1 MYCTLYMICS
11 GFLHQHHPGGALLWG
26 SSDRRWWRLHDGRLR
41 PSLRPQ
47 HWAQH
52 SAALHL
58 LPSFHEHRGYASMQ
72 HQMRKK
78 VVEEY
83 ELPVYLFC
91 LPLQSRWAEFCKEPP
106 SPRTSRSD
114 LTSPVLCLD
123 RMEVWCPTH
132 LTSPSTW
139 EPCRRLSSTRWGTN
153 SPATC
158 EWVFLSVVIH
168 VEWQK
173 DVVVF
178 FFCEQLRSLGNKLKE
193 GDVILSNHPSAGGSH
208 LPDLTVITPVS
219 PPSFSTLFLPSNS
232 SSILSSLPFFFLV
245 QVFRKGVSGPVFFVA
260 SRGHHA
266 DIGGITPGSMP
277 PHSTSL
283 QQEGAVFT
291 SFKLVT
297 GGVFQ
302 EEGKWGGDE
311 SGPECDTLL
320 KGESIENQEMTL
332 NLR

>member
-41 PSLRPQ
+41 PSLRPR

-58 LPSFHEHRGYASMQ
+58 LPSLHEHRGYASMQ
-72 HQMRKK
+72 NQMRKK

-123 RMEVWCPTH
+123 RMEVWCPTR

-153 SPATC
+153 SPAMC
-158 EWVFLSVVIH
+158 EWVFLSVAIH

-178 FFCEQLRSLGNKLKE
+178 SSVSSSDHLGISSKKGMWFWVTTHLLGAAISQTSQWSHRSVHQAFQHYFFPQILLLFFLHCLFSFLFRCLEKEWAALCSLW
-193 GDVILSNHPSAGGSH
+193 PAGG
-208 LPDLTVITPVS
+208 TTP
-219 PPSFSTLFLPSNS
+219 T
-232 SSILSSLPFFFLV
+232 
-245 QVFRKGVSGPVFFVA
+245 
-260 SRGHHA
+260 
-266 DIGGITPGSMP
+266 
-277 PHSTSL
+277 
-283 QQEGAVFT
+283 
-291 SFKLVT
+291 
-297 GGVFQ
+297 
-302 EEGKWGGDE
+302 
-311 SGPECDTLL
+311 
-320 KGESIENQEMTL
+320 
-332 NLR
+332 